1 MRECSVSWTQS
12 IPGCGQLESK
22 EESCRQL
29 LMFIAEHEIRKMLHL
44 LHRCKSISLL
54 IAAKHIY

>member
-1 MRECSVSWTQS
+1 MRERRVSWTQS
-12 IPGCGQLESK
+12 IPSSWQLESK

-44 LHRCKSISLL
+44 PHRCKNI
-54 IAAKHIY
+54 